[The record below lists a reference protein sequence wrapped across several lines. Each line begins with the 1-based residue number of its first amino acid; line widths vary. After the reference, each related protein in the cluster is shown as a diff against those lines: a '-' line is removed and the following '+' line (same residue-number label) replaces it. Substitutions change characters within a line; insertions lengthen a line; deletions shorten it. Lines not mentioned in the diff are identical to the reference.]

1 MAFKINIQS
10 KVINFPDT
18 SESPNWAPAV
28 VAFAKAVEEALAV
41 STGAYDIAPQVLTID
56 DYNPGT
62 NIDVDNLSF
71 PPAEVI
77 KVEITYSVYRS
88 TSTTTVVEGG
98 NLELVYD
105 ETRPVNQKWDV
116 VRTTHGGD
124 AQIQFSV
131 TDLGQVRFSTTALG
145 EIHMRHEGFITYRA
159 LSVLKT

>member
-1 MAFKINIQS
+1 MSFKINIQS

-56 DYNPGT
+56 AYNPGT

-77 KVEITYSVYRS
+77 KVEITYSVYRD

-116 VRTTHGGD
+116 VRTRQGD
-124 AQIQFSV
+124 AQISFSI
-131 TDLGQVRFSTTALG
+131 TDLGQVQFSTTALG
-145 EIHMRHEGFITYRA
+145 GIDHEGFITYRA